1 MDFLIKPPFIE
12 GWDDFGVVPTWSFL
26 VESPSGKKAVFD
38 LGLHKDPSRLPPPI
52 FDVVN
57 QEGVT
62 AEVKE
67 HVADIIKQNGVD
79 LNTINSIIWRRVF
92 CFVSIESMLDNG
104 RLTQRIAT
112 TTSITPATL
121 PFSPR
126 LRSLS

>member
-1 MDFLIKPPFIE
+1 MASKTRPSFDVPAGAVAKVSIIDSTLRFGGLPMDFLVKPPLIE

-79 LNTINSIIWRRVF
+79 LNTINSVIWRRVLCVLF
-92 CFVSIESMLDNG
+92 NS
-104 RLTQRIAT
+104 A
-112 TTSITPATL
+112 
-121 PFSPR
+121 
-126 LRSLS
+126 